1 MNATAIL
8 KASGNRRDGAGIPRP
23 AGWHRRDH
31 RGAAVGIGLWVFI
44 GVATSLFTL
53 FLWAYVMRMDSAD
66 WSPIAMPWQLWLSTA
81 LLMAGS
87 VALQVASAAARDQRW
102 DRARILL
109 LAGGGFA
116 LAFLGAQ
123 LWAWQALMA
132 SRVMPTGN
140 PAGSFFFLL
149 TALHGFHVAGGLVA
163 WILTAWRIRDSL
175 AGSAA
180 PSDPVRIAWRIKL
193 CARYWHFLLAVWV
206 VLFATLGWLTPEV
219 VRLICG
225 TN

>member
-1 MNATAIL
+1 MNPTAIL
-8 KASGNRRDGAGIPRP
+8 KAAGSHHHGAGIPRP
-23 AGWHRRDH
+23 AGGHRQDH
-31 RGAAVGIGLWVFI
+31 RGAAAGTGLWVFI
-44 GVATSLFTL
+44 GVATTLFTL
-53 FLWAYVMRMDSAD
+53 FIWAYVMRMDGTD
-66 WSPIAMPWQLWLSTA
+66 WSPIPMPWQLWLSTA

-87 VALQVASAAARDQRW
+87 VTLQGAGATASDGRW

-116 LAFLGAQ
+116 LAFLGVQ

-132 SRVMPTGN
+132 SRVMPVGN

-149 TALHGFHVAGGLVA
+149 TALHGMHVAGGLVG
-163 WILTAWRIRDSL
+163 WVVTASRIRDSDL
-175 AGSAA
+175 DSKVS
-180 PSDPVRIAWRIKL
+180 SDPARIAWRIRL
-193 CARYWHFLLAVWV
+193 CARYWHFLLAVWI